1 MERYLD
7 ARLAPMTPYVL
18 AAFRVVF
25 ALMLAVHG
33 TTALFGWPAGE
44 SAGFGV
50 WPYWYAGAIELV
62 CGVLIALGAATRP
75 AAFLASGTMAFAY
88 FMGHASM
95 SFWPA
100 VNQGEPA
107 VMNCFA
113 FLLLVFTGPGALAL
127 DTAVSASKALVDRD
141 GRAVER

>member
-1 MERYLD
+1 MTFSAIDRALD
-7 ARLAPMTPYVL
+7 TRLSPLTSYAL
-18 AAFRVVF
+18 AVFRIVF
-25 ALMLAVHG
+25 ALLLICHG

-44 SAGFGV
+44 AAQFGV
-50 WPYWYAGAIELV
+50 WPYWYAGVIELV
-62 CGVLIALGAATRP
+62 CGVLMAVGALTRP

-88 FMGHASM
+88 FMGHAGI

-113 FLLLVFTGPGALAL
+113 FLLLVFTGPGALAI
-127 DTAVSASKALVDRD
+127 DT
-141 GRAVER
+141 GRSIR